1 MSTVMFRD
9 LSAFRGCLS
18 SQHAGSNVHKPES
31 VLVLSSCAVAYQLL
45 SVDYQACFP
54 VISQLSADV
63 FSAELMK
70 SSPTAFLFSA
80 PLYWCSWH
88 VYWLMYIDGC
98 SLHFSSGCSVVLG
111 KVYSADLSQSD
122 NKQSLQNLFVNLLD
136 ICMYWP
142 FSVSSNSWLI
152 PK

>member
-1 MSTVMFRD
+1 MIYLHSD
-9 LSAFRGCLS
+9 A
-18 SQHAGSNVHKPES
+18 ES
-31 VLVLSSCAVAYQLL
+31 EQPTRRVKCAQAWVCSCPFLLCCGLPTAVSRLPGLFPSYQ
-45 SVDYQACFP
+45 S
-54 VISQLSADV
+54 SADV

-88 VYWLMYIDGC
+88 VYWLKYIDGS
-98 SLHFSSGCSVVLG
+98 SLHFSSGCSVALG

-122 NKQSLQNLFVNLLD
+122 NKQSLQNLFGNLLD
-136 ICMYWP
+136 ICMNLLYWP